1 MTAEGI
7 QDGRVFLT
15 PNQLAARW
23 QIAPELL
30 ATWRHRGDGPE
41 YVKVGQ
47 HVRYAVRA
55 VTEYERERSRA
66 GARP

>member
-1 MTAEGI
+1 MTAEGPREGL
-7 QDGRVFLT
+7 DFFT

-23 QIAPELL
+23 QIDPALL
-30 ATWRHRGDGPE
+30 ANWRYRGDGPE

-47 HVRYAVRA
+47 HVRYSVHAVA
-55 VTEYERERSRA
+55 EYERSRARA